1 MKNNIFKF
9 VFFLLISNTMIANV
23 SLPNIFS
30 DNMVLQRN
38 SEVKIWGWANP
49 KEEIK
54 LVSGWNNQEYKTV
67 ADNQAKWELVI
78 KTQEAGGPFTISI
91 KGYNEVVLKNI
102 LIGEVWLCSGQSNME
117 MSASWGIENG
127 EEEMKNATN
136 PNIRFFTVPKLTA
149 TTPQNNLLG
158 NWTESTPETMKYFSA
173 IGYFFAK
180 RLREDLKNVPIGL
193 ISSNWGGTPAE
204 IWMPEDVV
212 NSDSLLLENAKKLN
226 EQEYGPRQPGRAYNA
241 MIHPIVGFKIAGT
254 LWYQGES
261 NVGSLVYDKTLRAL
275 ITSWR
280 KEWKDDFPFY
290 YVQIAPYKTGSN
302 NFSNVTVRNSQRKI
316 LNEVIKTGMVLT
328 SDISDTIDIHPK
340 NKKSVGIRLANLAL
354 AETYPEASGLNSDLV
369 NGPLYRDFKIEKN
382 KVVVSFDYADGLHFA
397 NKVSNQFE
405 VAGADGAFYPAEA
418 SIKNNEVI
426 LTSKKVANPA
436 KVRFAWGNT
445 IQSDLFNKVNL
456 PASCFTT
463 EF

>member
-9 VFFLLISNTMIANV
+9 AFFLLISSTMMANV
-23 SLPNIFS
+23 SLPNIFG

-54 LVSGWNNQEYKTV
+54 LISGWNNQEYKVVTN
-67 ADNQAKWELVI
+67 NQAQWELKI
-78 KTQEAGGPFTISI
+78 KTPEAGGPFIISI
-91 KGYNEVVLKNI
+91 KGYNEVILKNI
-102 LIGEVWLCSGQSNME
+102 LIGEVWVCSGQSNME
-117 MSASWGIENG
+117 MSVSWGIDNG
-127 EEEMKNATN
+127 DEEAKNATN

-158 NWTESTPETMKYFSA
+158 NWTESTPETMKNFSA
-173 IGYFFAK
+173 VGYFFAK

-204 IWMPEDVV
+204 IWIPEEVINNDP
-212 NSDSLLLENAKKLN
+212 LLLENAKKLN

-241 MIHPIVGFKIAGT
+241 MIYPFVGFKIAGT

-261 NVGSLVYDKTLRAL
+261 NVGSAVYDKTLSAL

-280 KEWKDDFPFY
+280 KVWQDDFPFY
-290 YVQIAPYKTGSN
+290 YVQIAAYKTGSN
-302 NFSNVTVRNSQRKI
+302 NFSNVMVRDSQRK
-316 LNEVIKTGMVLT
+316 LLKEVSNTGMVVI
-328 SDISDTIDIHPK
+328 SDVSDTIDIHPK
-340 NKKSVGIRLANLAL
+340 NKKAVGIRLANLAL
-354 AETYPEASGLNSDLV
+354 KNTYKTNSNLV
-369 NGPLYRDFKIEKN
+369 ESPLFKAFKTDKN
-382 KVVVSFDYADGLHFA
+382 KAILSFDYAEGLHFA
-397 NKVSNQFE
+397 GKTSNQFE
-405 VAGADGAFYPAEA
+405 LAGADGVFYTAEA
-418 SIKNNEVI
+418 LIKNDQVI
-426 LTSKKVANPA
+426 LTSKKVLVPL

-456 PASCFTT
+456 PASCFIT
-463 EF
+463 E

>member
-1 MKNNIFKF
+1 MKNNIYKF
-9 VFFLLISNTMIANV
+9 VFFLLISTTMMANV

-38 SEVKIWGWANP
+38 SEVKIWGWGNP

-54 LVSGWNNQEYKTV
+54 LVAGWNNQEYKTV
-67 ADNQAKWELVI
+67 ANNQAKWEITI
-78 KTQEAGGPFTISI
+78 KTPEAGGPFTISI

-117 MSASWGIENG
+117 MSVSWGIDDG
-127 EEEMKNATN
+127 EEEAKNATN

-149 TTPQNNLLG
+149 ESPQNNLLG
-158 NWTESTPETMKYFSA
+158 NWVESTPETMKYFSA
-173 IGYFFAK
+173 VGYFFAK

-212 NSDSLLLENAKKLN
+212 NNDPLLLENAKKLN

-241 MIHPIVGFKIAGT
+241 MIYPIVGFKIAGT

-261 NVGSLVYDKTLRAL
+261 NVGSLVYDKTLGAL

-290 YVQIAPYKTGSN
+290 YVQIAPFKTGSN
-302 NFSNVTVRNSQRKI
+302 NFSNVTVRDSQRK
-316 LNEVIKTGMVLT
+316 LLKEVSKTGMVVI

-354 AETYPEASGLNSDLV
+354 ADTYKVNTNLV
-369 NGPLYRDFKIEKN
+369 NSPLFKNIKIEKN
-382 KVVVSFDYADGLHFA
+382 KVVVSFDYAEGLYF
-397 NKVSNQFE
+397 KDKKSNQFE
-405 VAGADGAFYPAEA
+405 VAGTDGVFYPAEA

-426 LTSKKVANPA
+426 LTSKKVLNPV

-445 IQSDLFNKVNL
+445 TQSDLFNKANL

-463 EF
+463 E

>member
-1 MKNNIFKF
+1 MIFG
-9 VFFLLISNTMIANV
+9 SAMANV
-23 SLPNIFS
+23 TLPAIFG

-38 SEVKIWGWANP
+38 SEVRIWGWANP

-54 LVSGWNNQEYKTV
+54 LVSSWNNQEYKTV
-67 ADNQAKWELVI
+67 TSNQAKWELVI
-78 KTQEAGGPFTISI
+78 KTPEAGGPYTISL

-117 MSASWGIENG
+117 MSASWGIDNG
-127 EEEMKNATN
+127 DEEVKNAAN
-136 PNIRFFTVPKLTA
+136 PNIRFFTVSKSTA
-149 TTPQNNLLG
+149 LTPQNNVLG
-158 NWTESTPETMKYFSA
+158 NWVESTPETMKYFSA
-173 IGYFFAK
+173 VGYFFAK

-204 IWMPEDVV
+204 IWMPEEVV
-212 NSDSLLLENAKKLN
+212 KNDAVLLENAKKLN
-226 EQEYGPRQPGRAYNA
+226 EQEYGPHQPGRAYNA
-241 MIHPIVGFKIAGT
+241 MIAPIAGFKIAGT
-254 LWYQGES
+254 IWYQGES
-261 NVGSLVYDKTLRAL
+261 NVGSLVYDKTLSAL

-280 KEWKDDFPFY
+280 KAWNDEFPFY
-290 YVQIAPYKTGSN
+290 FVQIAPYKTGTN

-316 LNEVIKTGMVLT
+316 LKEVSKTGMVLT

-354 AETYPEASGLNSDLV
+354 ADTYKVNSNLV
-369 NGPLYRDFKIEKN
+369 NGPLFKEIKVEKN
-382 KVVVSFDYADGLHFA
+382 KVTVSFDYAEGLYF
-397 NKVSNQFE
+397 KDKKSNQFE
-405 VAGADGAFYPAEA
+405 LAGADGIFYPADA
-418 SIKNNEVI
+418 LIKNNQVI
-426 LTSKKVANPA
+426 LISKKVLSPV

-445 IQSDLFNKVNL
+445 IQSDLFNKANL

>member
-1 MKNNIFKF
+1 MKNNVLKLL
-9 VFFLLISNTMIANV
+9 FFFMISNIITANV
-23 SLPNIFS
+23 TLPNIFG

-54 LVSGWNNQEYKTV
+54 LVSSWNNQEYKAVTS
-67 ADNQAKWELVI
+67 NQAKWELVI
-78 KTQEAGGPFTISI
+78 KTPEAGGPYTISI

-102 LIGEVWLCSGQSNME
+102 LIGEVWICSGQSNME

-127 EEEMKNATN
+127 DEEVKNATN
-136 PNIRFFTVPKLTA
+136 PNIRFFTVSKSTA
-149 TTPQNNLLG
+149 TTPQNNVLG
-158 NWTESTPETMKYFSA
+158 NWVESTPETMKYFSA
-173 IGYFFAK
+173 VGYFFAK

-204 IWMPEDVV
+204 IWMPEEVIQNDAV
-212 NSDSLLLENAKKLN
+212 LLENAKKLY
-226 EQEYGPRQPGRAYNA
+226 EQEYGPHQPGRAYNA
-241 MIHPIVGFKIAGT
+241 MIAPIVGFKIAGT
-254 LWYQGES
+254 IWYQGES
-261 NVGSLVYDKTLRAL
+261 NVGSLVYDKTLSAL

-280 KEWKDDFPFY
+280 KNWNDEFPFY
-290 YVQIAPYKTGSN
+290 FVQIAPYKTGTN

-316 LNEVIKTGMVLT
+316 LKEVPKTGMILT

-354 AETYPEASGLNSDLV
+354 GEVYKTNHDLV
-369 NGPLYRDFKIEKN
+369 NGPLFKEIKIDKN
-382 KVVVSFDYADGLHFA
+382 KVTVSFDYADGLYFK
-397 NKVSNQFE
+397 NKISNQFE
-405 VAGADGAFYPAEA
+405 VAGADGNFFPAEA
-418 SIKNNEVI
+418 SIKNNQVI
-426 LTSKKVANPA
+426 LTSKKVTNPA

-445 IQSDLFNKVNL
+445 TQSDLFNKANL

>member
-1 MKNNIFKF
+1 MKNNLLF
-9 VFFLLISNTMIANV
+9 VFFLMICVSVKANIT
-23 SLPNIFS
+23 LPNIFG

-67 ADNQAKWELVI
+67 ANNQAKWELTI
-78 KTQEAGGPFTISI
+78 KTPEAGGPYTILI

-127 EEEMKNATN
+127 DEEVKNAAN
-136 PNIRFFTVPKLTA
+136 SNIRFFTVSKSTA
-149 TTPQNNLLG
+149 VTPQNNVLG
-158 NWTESTPETMKYFSA
+158 NWVESTPETMKYFSA
-173 IGYFFAK
+173 VGYFFAK

-204 IWMPEDVV
+204 IWMPEEVFQNDPV
-212 NSDSLLLENAKKLN
+212 LLENAKKLN
-226 EQEYGPRQPGRAYNA
+226 EQEYGPHQPGRAYNA
-241 MIHPIVGFKIAGT
+241 MIAPITGFKIAGT
-254 LWYQGES
+254 IWYQGES
-261 NVGSLVYDKTLRAL
+261 NVGSLVYDKTLSAL
-275 ITSWR
+275 IASWR
-280 KEWKDDFPFY
+280 KAWNDEFPFY
-290 YVQIAPYKTGSN
+290 FVQIAPYKTGTN

-316 LNEVIKTGMVLT
+316 LKEVPKTGMVLT

-354 AETYPEASGLNSDLV
+354 AETYKVNSNLV
-369 NGPLYRDFKIEKN
+369 NGPLFKDFKTNKN
-382 KVVVSFDYADGLHFA
+382 KVTVSFDYADGLYFK
-397 NKVSNQFE
+397 NKISNQFE
-405 VAGADGAFYPAEA
+405 VAAADGVFYPAEA

-426 LTSKKVANPA
+426 LTSKKVSNPV

>member
-1 MKNNIFKF
+1 M
-9 VFFLLISNTMIANV
+9 ISSTMMANV
-23 SLPNIFS
+23 SLPNIFG

-54 LVSGWNNQEYKTV
+54 LVSSWNNQEYKVV
-67 ADNQAKWELVI
+67 ANNQAQWELHI
-78 KTQEAGGPFTISI
+78 KTPEAGGPYTISI

-102 LIGEVWLCSGQSNME
+102 LIGEVWVCSGQSNME
-117 MSASWGIENG
+117 MSVSWGIDNG

-180 RLREDLKNVPIGL
+180 RLQEDLKNVPIGL

-204 IWMPEDVV
+204 IWMLEEVV
-212 NSDSLLLENAKKLN
+212 QNDPVLLENAKKLN

-241 MIHPIVGFKIAGT
+241 MIYPFVGFKIAGT

-261 NVGSLVYDKTLRAL
+261 NVGSLVYDKTLSAL

-280 KEWKDDFPFY
+280 KAWQDEFPFY
-290 YVQIAPYKTGSN
+290 FVQIAPFKTGSN
-302 NFSNVTVRNSQRKI
+302 NFSNVIVRDSQRKI
-316 LNEVIKTGMVLT
+316 LKEVPKTGMVLT

-354 AETYPEASGLNSDLV
+354 ADIYKTNSNLV
-369 NGPLYRDFKIEKN
+369 NGPLFKTFKVDKN
-382 KVVVSFDYADGLHFA
+382 KAIVSFDFADGLHFKDKKA
-397 NKVSNQFE
+397 NQFE
-405 VAGADGAFYPAEA
+405 VAGADGIFYPAETL
-418 SIKNNEVI
+418 IKNNEVI
-426 LTSKKVANPA
+426 LTSKKVPNPV

-445 IQSDLFNKVNL
+445 IQSDLFNKANL
-456 PASCFTT
+456 PASCFISG
-463 EF
+463 

>member
-1 MKNNIFKF
+1 MKNSIFKF
-9 VFFLLISNTMIANV
+9 VFFLLISTTMMANV

-54 LVSGWNNQEYKTV
+54 LVSSWNNQEYKTI
-67 ADNQAKWELVI
+67 ATNQAKWELTI
-78 KTQEAGGPFTISI
+78 KTPEAGGPFTISI

-102 LIGEVWLCSGQSNME
+102 LIGEVWLCTGQSNME

-127 EEEMKNATN
+127 EEEMENATN

-149 TTPQNNLLG
+149 TSPQNNLLG
-158 NWTESTPETMKYFSA
+158 NWVESTPETMKYFSA

-180 RLREDLKNVPIGL
+180 RLREELKNVPIGL

-204 IWMPEDVV
+204 IWMPEEVV
-212 NSDSLLLENAKKLN
+212 NNDPLLLENAKKLN

-241 MIHPIVGFKIAGT
+241 MIYPIVGFKIAGT

-261 NVGSLVYDKTLRAL
+261 NVGSLVYDKTLGAL

-280 KEWKDDFPFY
+280 KEWNDDFPFY

-302 NFSNVTVRNSQRKI
+302 NFSNVTVRNSQRKL
-316 LNEVIKTGMVLT
+316 LNEISKTGMVLT

-354 AETYPEASGLNSDLV
+354 ADTYKVNSNLV
-369 NGPLYRDFKIEKN
+369 NGPLYKKFKIEKN
-382 KVVVSFDYADGLHFA
+382 KAVVSFDHADGLYFV

-405 VAGADGAFYPAEA
+405 LAGADGTFFPAEA
-418 SIKNNEVI
+418 SIKNNQVI
-426 LTSKKVANPA
+426 LTSKKVPKPE

-445 IQSDLFNKVNL
+445 TQSDLFNKANL
-456 PASCFTT
+456 PASCFITD
-463 EF
+463 

>member
-1 MKNNIFKF
+1 MKNNIYKF
-9 VFFLLISNTMIANV
+9 VFFLLISSTMMANV

-54 LVSGWNNQEYKTV
+54 LVSSWNNQEYKTV
-67 ADNQAKWELVI
+67 ASNQAKWEITI
-78 KTQEAGGPFTISI
+78 KTPEAGGPFTISI

-117 MSASWGIENG
+117 MSVSWGIDDG

-149 TTPQNNLLG
+149 TSPQNNLLG

-212 NSDSLLLENAKKLN
+212 NNDPLLLENAKKLN

-241 MIHPIVGFKIAGT
+241 MIYPIVGFKIAGT

-261 NVGSLVYDKTLRAL
+261 NVGSLVYDKTLGAL

-280 KEWKDDFPFY
+280 KEWNDNFPFY
-290 YVQIAPYKTGSN
+290 YVQIAPFKTGSN
-302 NFSNVTVRNSQRKI
+302 NFSNVTVRNSQRK
-316 LNEVIKTGMVLT
+316 LLKEVPKTGMVVI

-354 AETYPEASGLNSDLV
+354 TDTYKINSSLV
-369 NGPLYRDFKIEKN
+369 NSPLFKSFKIEKN
-382 KVVVSFDYADGLHFA
+382 IVIVSFDYAEGLYF
-397 NKVSNQFE
+397 KDKKSNQFE
-405 VAGADGAFYPAEA
+405 VAGTDGIFYPAEA

-426 LTSKKVANPA
+426 LTSKKVVNPA

-445 IQSDLFNKVNL
+445 TQSDLFNKANL
-456 PASCFTT
+456 PASCFTS

>member
-1 MKNNIFKF
+1 MRNNIFKF
-9 VFFLLISNTMIANV
+9 VLFLLISNTMMANV

-30 DNMVLQRN
+30 DNIVLQRN

-49 KEEIK
+49 EEEIK
-54 LVSGWNNQEYKTV
+54 LVSGWNNQEYITV
-67 ADNQAKWELVI
+67 ANNQAKWEIII
-78 KTQEAGGPFTISI
+78 KTPEAGGPFTISI

-117 MSASWGIENG
+117 MSASWGIDNG

-149 TTPQNNLLG
+149 TSPQNNVLG

-204 IWMPEDVV
+204 IWMPEEVV
-212 NSDSLLLENAKKLN
+212 NNDPLLLDNAKKLN
-226 EQEYGPRQPGRAYNA
+226 EQEYDPRRPGRAYNA
-241 MIHPIVGFKIAGT
+241 MIYPIVGYKIAGT

-261 NVGSLVYDKTLRAL
+261 NVSSLAYDKTFGAL
-275 ITSWR
+275 IASWR
-280 KEWKDDFPFY
+280 KEWKDNFPFY

-302 NFSNVTVRNSQRKI
+302 NFWNVIIRNSQRKL
-316 LNEVIKTGMVLT
+316 LNEISKIGMVLT

-354 AETYPEASGLNSDLV
+354 ADTYKTNSNLV
-369 NGPLYRDFKIEKN
+369 NGPLYKDFKTEEN

-397 NKVSNQFE
+397 NKSSNQFE
-405 VAGADGAFYPAEA
+405 LAGADGNFFPAEA
-418 SIKNNEVI
+418 SIKNNQVI
-426 LTSKKVANPA
+426 LISKKVANPV

-445 IQSDLFNKVNL
+445 IQSGLFNKAGL
-456 PASCFTT
+456 PASCFIT
-463 EF
+463 E

>member
-9 VFFLLISNTMIANV
+9 AFFLLISSTMMANV
-23 SLPNIFS
+23 SLPNIFG

-38 SEVKIWGWANP
+38 SEVKIWGWASP

-54 LVSGWNNQEYKTV
+54 LVSSWNNQEYKVT
-67 ADNQAKWELVI
+67 ANNQAQWELKI
-78 KTQEAGGPFTISI
+78 KTPEAGGPFTISI

-102 LIGEVWLCSGQSNME
+102 LIGEVWVCSGQSNME
-117 MSASWGIENG
+117 MSVSWGIDNG
-127 EEEMKNATN
+127 EEEAKKAAN

-173 IGYFFAK
+173 VGYFFAK

-204 IWMPEDVV
+204 IWMPEEVIQNDP
-212 NSDSLLLENAKKLN
+212 LLLENAKKLN

-241 MIHPIVGFKIAGT
+241 MIYPFVGFKIAGT

-261 NVGSLVYDKTLRAL
+261 NVGSTVYDKTLSAL

-280 KEWKDDFPFY
+280 KAWQDDFPFY
-290 YVQIAPYKTGSN
+290 YVQIAPYKTGTN
-302 NFSNVTVRNSQRKI
+302 NFSNVTLRDSQRK
-316 LNEVIKTGMVLT
+316 LLKEVSNTGMVVI
-328 SDISDTIDIHPK
+328 SDVSDTIDIHPK
-340 NKKSVGIRLANLAL
+340 DKKSVGIRLANLAL
-354 AETYPEASGLNSDLV
+354 ANTYKINSNLV
-369 NGPLYRDFKIEKN
+369 NGPIFKDFKAEKN
-382 KVVVSFDYADGLHFA
+382 KAIVSFDSAEGLHFK
-397 NKVSNQFE
+397 NKTSNQFE
-405 VAGADGAFYPAEA
+405 VAGADGVFYTAEA
-418 SIKNNEVI
+418 SIKNNQVI
-426 LTSKKVANPA
+426 LTSKKVNVPV

-456 PASCFTT
+456 PASCFIT
-463 EF
+463 E

>member
-1 MKNNIFKF
+1 MKNNLLF
-9 VFFLLISNTMIANV
+9 VFFLMICVSVKANIT
-23 SLPNIFS
+23 LPNIFG

-67 ADNQAKWELVI
+67 ANNQAKWELTI
-78 KTQEAGGPFTISI
+78 KTPEAGGPYTISI

-102 LIGEVWLCSGQSNME
+102 LIGEVWVCSGQSNME

-127 EEEMKNATN
+127 DEEVKNAAN
-136 PNIRFFTVPKLTA
+136 PNIRFFTVSKSTA
-149 TTPQNNLLG
+149 VTPQNNVLG
-158 NWTESTPETMKYFSA
+158 NWVESTPETMKYFSA
-173 IGYFFAK
+173 VGYFFAK

-204 IWMPEDVV
+204 IWMPEEVV
-212 NSDSLLLENAKKLN
+212 QNDPVLLENAKKLN
-226 EQEYGPRQPGRAYNA
+226 EQEYGPHQPGRAYNA
-241 MIHPIVGFKIAGT
+241 MIAPITGFKIAGT
-254 LWYQGES
+254 IWYQGES
-261 NVGSLVYDKTLRAL
+261 NVGSLVYDKTLSAL
-275 ITSWR
+275 IASWR
-280 KEWKDDFPFY
+280 KAWNDEFPFY
-290 YVQIAPYKTGSN
+290 FVQIAPYKNGTN

-316 LNEVIKTGMVLT
+316 LKQVPKTGMVLT

-340 NKKSVGIRLANLAL
+340 NKKSVGIRLADLAL
-354 AETYPEASGLNSDLV
+354 AETYKTNHNLV
-369 NGPLYRDFKIEKN
+369 NGPLFKEIKTNKN
-382 KVVVSFDYADGLHFA
+382 KVTVSFDYAEGLYF
-397 NKVSNQFE
+397 KDKKSNQFE
-405 VAGADGAFYPAEA
+405 AAGTDGIFYPAEA

-426 LTSKKVANPA
+426 LTSKKVFNPV

-456 PASCFTT
+456 PASCFTS

>member
-9 VFFLLISNTMIANV
+9 VFILISGTMMANV
-23 SLPNIFS
+23 SLPNIFG

-38 SEVKIWGWANP
+38 SEVKIWGWGNP

-54 LVSGWNNQEYKTV
+54 LVSSWNNQEYKVT
-67 ADNQAKWELVI
+67 ANNQAQWELKI
-78 KTQEAGGPFTISI
+78 KTPEAGGPFRISI

-102 LIGEVWLCSGQSNME
+102 LIGEVWVCSGQSNME
-117 MSASWGIENG
+117 MSASWGIDNG
-127 EEEMKNATN
+127 EEEAKNATN

-158 NWTESTPETMKYFSA
+158 NWTESTPETMKNFSA
-173 IGYFFAK
+173 VGYFFAK

-204 IWMPEDVV
+204 IWMPEEVIQNDAI
-212 NSDSLLLENAKKLN
+212 LLENAKKLN

-241 MIHPIVGFKIAGT
+241 MIYPFVGFKIAGT

-261 NVGSLVYDKTLRAL
+261 NVGSEVYDKTLSAL

-280 KEWKDDFPFY
+280 KVWQEDFPFY
-290 YVQIAPYKTGSN
+290 FVQIAPYKTGSN
-302 NFSNVTVRNSQRKI
+302 NFSNVTVRNSQRKV
-316 LNEVIKTGMVLT
+316 LQQVNTTGMVVI
-328 SDISDTIDIHPK
+328 SDVSDTIDIHPK
-340 NKKSVGIRLANLAL
+340 DKKSVGIRLANLAL
-354 AETYPEASGLNSDLV
+354 ANTYKKNIGLV
-369 NGPLYRDFKIEKN
+369 NGPLFKDVKIEKN
-382 KVVVSFDYADGLHFA
+382 KAIVSFNDADGLYFK
-397 NKVSNQFE
+397 NKTSNQFE
-405 VAGADGAFYPAEA
+405 VAGVDGIYYSAEA
-418 SIKNNEVI
+418 SIKNNQVI
-426 LTSKKVANPA
+426 LTSKKVTSPA

-456 PASCFTT
+456 PASCFIT
-463 EF
+463 E